1 MLSPVHTYRGGA
13 WRYLS
18 PWVCTAT
25 LSSEELD
32 PSLFLHCIILLCT
45 LRQIPS
51 SIAIPVQPGMSN
63 YQHIEENSSSKLET
77 AELAAVF
84 EADTRI
90 MNSRQKRHYPL
101 ARLNTHTRPTP

>member
-1 MLSPVHTYRGGA
+1 
-13 WRYLS
+13 
-18 PWVCTAT
+18 
-25 LSSEELD
+25 
-32 PSLFLHCIILLCT
+32 
-45 LRQIPS
+45 
-51 SIAIPVQPGMSN
+51 MSN